1 PDVFYYE
8 VIECGRRLSLTGL
21 LVFIAP
27 GSSTQVATACVFAF
41 VSLVGCELLRPH
53 EDPAN

>member
-8 VIECGRRLSLTGL
+8 VIECGRRLCLTGVL
-21 LVFIAP
+21 IFIAP

-41 VSLVGCELLRPH
+41 GSLVGFELLRPH
-53 EDPAN
+53 VDPAN